1 MSPPLVPDP
10 PPGVWNGGERPEVLL
25 SHSKNL
31 SSPIVA
37 KPNQTQNV
45 TTLSGGSLGSC
56 VDEERS

>member
-10 PPGVWNGGERPEVLL
+10 RVRNGGERPGVLL
-25 SHSKNL
+25 SHLKISVSEL
-31 SSPIVA
+31 WQ
-37 KPNQTQNV
+37 NQTKTRNV